1 MRWSPEGIVQI
12 SPSKNISNKEKWIPK
27 WCCTKDGIKKSLCR
41 RCGCVVDGA
50 KSTKGN
56 EKITSANPN
65 RQKTTLQVL
74 RFNPLF
80 IQFSFP
86 ISLRLSKTFSEIKGY
101 YRFIALC
108 RVFFASGVEKIYRKS
123 ILGSDDV
130 MRVKKKQKCKEL
142 LKYFKMFSW
151 WTIIKSTLNE

>member
-1 MRWSPEGIVQI
+1 MMLH
-12 SPSKNISNKEKWIPK
+12 
-27 WCCTKDGIKKSLCR
+27 KDGIKKSLCK

-65 RQKTTLQVL
+65 RQKTTLWVL

-86 ISLRLSKTFSEIKGY
+86 ISLRLSKTFSKIKGY

-108 RVFFASGVEKIYRKS
+108 RVFCIGNRENLQKIDFWIKCCVGKGKTKVQRTLATS
-123 ILGSDDV
+123 VRFQDV
-130 MRVKKKQKCKEL
+130 L
-142 LKYFKMFSW
+142 LM
-151 WTIIKSTLNE
+151 NNN